1 MKLNYFSLEYKAL
14 SSLDFFPKNTVSRC
28 YHGVIL
34 RSWETFVQDSP
45 FPQSGA
51 ILPGVPLY
59 SKEMLLCSLKS
70 GFGIWARS
78 VDVPEGFTRDPI
90 RIRHRKE
97 STSGHD

>member
-1 MKLNYFSLEYKAL
+1 M
-14 SSLDFFPKNTVSRC
+14 
-28 YHGVIL
+28 IL
-34 RSWETFVQDSP
+34 RSWEIFVQDSP

-70 GFGIWARS
+70 GFEIWALS
-78 VDVPEGFTRDPI
+78 VNVPEGFNKDPI